1 MTCLEANQPPKP
13 YQEYRYL
20 GGRLDEE
27 FFYQAQEF
35 LGNGQ
40 NLSLREARIYCRSS
54 RNYAQGARLRLE
66 PEQER
71 LYAYLRAMMPSAQVA
86 GKKAGCPWQF
96 ADQPLLAEV
105 FLLTQDT
112 KGYQQF
118 ITSFPEVFKEENQ

>member
-1 MTCLEANQPPKP
+1 M
-13 YQEYRYL
+13 
-20 GGRLDEE
+20 
-27 FFYQAQEF
+27 
-35 LGNGQ
+35 
-40 NLSLREARIYCRSS
+40 
-54 RNYAQGARLRLE
+54 RLE

-71 LYAYLRAMMPSAQVA
+71 PYTYLRAIMPSAQVA

-96 ADQPLLAEV
+96 TDQPFLAEV